1 MGYLYRPKL
10 KSGARSEIWWAKYYV
25 NGRPVRESTGIA
37 ANTETP
43 PQGARQFLKTREG
56 AAATG
61 SPISPRADRVR
72 VEELLEDLRI
82 DYRVNE
88 KRSADRLEFSLAR
101 LLPVFGARRAH
112 QVGPTD
118 VRAYVAQ
125 RLEEGASNGTIN
137 RELAALRR
145 AYTLGVD
152 GQRIQRAPKIKALD
166 ENNARAGFFE
176 REQPRRSDVISASR
190 SAPS

>member
-10 KSGARSEIWWAKYYV
+10 KKRPGETEARESSVLWCKYYV
-25 NGRPVRESTGIA
+25 NGRPVRESTGS
-37 ANTETP
+37 EKEE
-43 PQGARQFLKTREG
+43 GARRFLKLREG

-61 SPISPRADRVR
+61 APISPRADRIR
-72 VEELLEDLRI
+72 VEELLEDLRH

-88 KRSADRLEFSLAR
+88 KRSAERLEFSLAR

-112 QVGPTD
+112 QVGPAD
-118 VRAYVAQ
+118 VRAYVTT
-125 RLEEGASNGTIN
+125 RLDAGASNGTIN

-152 GQRIQRAPKIKALD
+152 GQKIQRAPK
-166 ENNARAGFFE
+166 
-176 REQPRRSDVISASR
+176 
-190 SAPS
+190 